1 MDKKNIVF
9 KRRYTPLI
17 KQQIIVS
24 IIQIS
29 LLLNLNQILLY
40 DMSIDQVLKFS
51 WFGRKIFQ
59 IILPHQE
66 TVWQKILKNK
76 SLKINLKIHF

>member
-40 DMSIDQVLKFS
+40 DMSIDQDLKFS
-51 WFGRKIFQ
+51 WFGHKVFRVFH
-59 IILPHQE
+59 LQE
-66 TVWQKILKNK
+66 TVCQKILNKN
-76 SLKINLKIHF
+76 S